1 MKNLILFFILNFFI
15 SLFAKAQV
23 PPEAFNYSAIARNA
37 SGQPLSS
44 ATIGI
49 QISILKTSVSG
60 SVQYSENHFVTT
72 DAFGLFNLVIGT
84 GAVQSGNIS
93 TIVWANDNY
102 FVKVGMDVSGGT
114 NFLTMGETQ
123 LLSVPYAM
131 HTKTAQNGFDRI
143 SNNGDTIFLNN
154 GQFFVLGNNGNN
166 SSSLVMP
173 TLVTNYV
180 SGITSNSATFNAA
193 ISNALDYQIIEKG
206 FVYSTSPNPNLNSSK
221 IQLGSGII
229 NFNVTTDLLNP
240 LFVHNTIYYVRSY
253 VITENTI
260 PVYGNEVSFTTLEVG
275 QIGQGGGTVFF
286 DKGIFSS
293 GWRYLE
299 ITNSDQSISE
309 QWGCDGF
316 DIQGTSNNVGSGQNN
331 TSIIVS
337 ACNEIQFASKLCD
350 NLTLGSQ
357 NDWFLPSTGEINLIY
372 VNSLNNA
379 LNFSNAFYWTST
391 SFDANYAYCFHGF
404 QGLMPGNTNK
414 YQLFYIRAVRAF

>member
-1 MKNLILFFILNFFI
+1 MKNLILFFII
-15 SLFAKAQV
+15 SLSFSILAKAQV
-23 PPEAFNYSAIARNA
+23 PPEAFNYSAIARDA
-37 SGQPLSS
+37 SGQPITSS
-44 ATIGI
+44 TIGI
-49 QISILKTSVSG
+49 QISILKTSVTG
-60 SVQYSENHFVTT
+60 NVQYSENHFVTT

-84 GAVQSGNIS
+84 GAVQSGSIS

-114 NFLTMGETQ
+114 NFLTMGNTQ

-154 GQFFVLGNNGNN
+154 GQFFVLGNNVNN
-166 SSSLVMP
+166 TSSLVMP
-173 TLVTNYV
+173 TLVTNSI
-180 SGITSNSATFNAA
+180 SGISSNSATFNAI

-206 FVYSTSPNPNLNSSK
+206 FVYSTSPNPNLNSNK

-240 LFVHNTIYYVRSY
+240 LFVHNTTYYVRSY

-275 QIGQGGGTVFF
+275 QIGQGGGTIFF
-286 DKGIFSS
+286 DKGIFSN

-299 ITNSDQSISE
+299 ITNSDQSNSE
-309 QWGCDGF
+309 LWGCDGF
-316 DIQGTSNNVGSGQNN
+316 NIQGTTNDVGSGQNN

-337 ACNEIQFASKLCD
+337 ACNEIQYASKLCD
-350 NLTLGSQ
+350 NLTLGGQ
-357 NDWFLPSTGEINLIY
+357 NDWFLPSTGVINLIY
-372 VNSLNNA
+372 VNSLNNS

-391 SFDANYAYCFHGF
+391 SFDANYAWCFNGF
-404 QGLMPGNTNK
+404 QGLMPNSTNK